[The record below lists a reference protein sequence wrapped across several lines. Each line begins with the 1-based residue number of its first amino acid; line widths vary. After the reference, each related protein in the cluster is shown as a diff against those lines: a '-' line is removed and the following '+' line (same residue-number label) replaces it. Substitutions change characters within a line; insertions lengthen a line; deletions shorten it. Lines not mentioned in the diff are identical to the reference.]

1 MIHKDFECELYL
13 IRHGQSESN
22 AQPGLLAGADFDS
35 ALTAKGEEQAR
46 LLGARFAAE
55 GVSFDRIYSST
66 YQRAIRTARIML
78 TAMGLSETNVPEV
91 HALREHE
98 GPEDWRGKRMEEV
111 FTPEL
116 RAYMAAKAS
125 DYKPLGGES
134 VREVER
140 RVSAWLEDELIYNQ
154 ELVSRP
160 VSMTVGIVGHGT
172 ANQMPD
178 ALHTG
183 LRPEDDLA
191 DATGQLLY
199 FTLQVRQRRL
209 VAALDQRQRVHLGPG
224 SRRGG
229 RCRRLAG
236 RAALVD
242 YVDDRQSDLEE
253 ARLNCLSVS
262 DDQYHKPIGRQMR
275 CRRRAHFFERHR
287 FQPVQEAGRVVVRT
301 VEKDLS
307 GELGLELPTR

>member
-1 MIHKDFECELYL
+1 MIHKEFECDLYL

-22 AQPGLLAGADFDS
+22 AQPGLLAGVSADSD
-35 ALTAKGEEQAR
+35 LTRKGEEQAR
-46 LLGARFAAE
+46 RLGARFAAE

-172 ANQMPD
+172 ATRCLMRYI
-178 ALHTG
+178 LG
-183 LRPEDDLA
+183 
-191 DATGQLLY
+191 
-199 FTLQVRQRRL
+199 F
-209 VAALDQRQRVHLGPG
+209 DQRMIWRMRLDNCSI
-224 SRRGG
+224 SRFKFDSGG
-229 RCRRLAG
+229 WSL
-236 RAALVD
+236 LSINDSV
-242 YVDDRQSDLEE
+242 YISDLD
-253 ARLNCLSVS
+253 RV
-262 DDQYHKPIGRQMR
+262 
-275 CRRRAHFFERHR
+275 
-287 FQPVQEAGRVVVRT
+287 AG
-301 VEKDLS
+301 DAAAD
-307 GELGLELPTR
+307 